1 MGPEWRRKDRY
12 YNVVSPIVTATSCAR
27 RRCPRVLPAAVSLA
41 ACLAVLTPCTAA
53 AQAGPDAPTASLP
66 LFPLRVRWS
75 ADLGVPP
82 STGPV
87 GDDARIYV
95 PLSSEALVALDADTG
110 ASAWRVEDVATTLQP
125 ATDGTGVYVVV
136 STALVALDATSGAE
150 RWRRPLPS
158 TVSAPL
164 SAQSGWIV
172 VGLDTG
178 DVLAVRAADGS
189 VVWQR
194 TYPTSLVTRAVIH
207 GERVY
212 LPGADGRVRA
222 ARIEDGTPVWEQTVG
237 GAVLTIAPLG
247 DRVYVGADDNFFYA
261 LDDRQGRR
269 LWRWRTGG
277 DPIGEATANERN
289 VYFSSLDTIV
299 RALDRR
305 NGAQRWRRPLPW
317 RPRSGPLLVGT
328 TALLSG
334 VALDLRGFATETG
347 APVGEFALS
356 PDRLEVLEG
365 VPLVVP
371 RQRLPG
377 AYVVVALAD
386 GRTLA
391 LEHAYG
397 LKVEPLTRLPGEVM
411 ALTPPLPAAP

>member
-1 MGPEWRRKDRY
+1 VADG
-12 YNVVSPIVTATSCAR
+12 
-27 RRCPRVLPAAVSLA
+27 
-41 ACLAVLTPCTAA
+41 
-53 AQAGPDAPTASLP
+53 LP
-66 LFPLRVRWS
+66 LFPLRVRWTT
-75 ADLGVPP
+75 DFGTPP
-82 STGPV
+82 ATGPI
-87 GDDARIYV
+87 GDAARVYV
-95 PLSSEALVALDADTG
+95 PLSTGGLVALDADTG
-110 ASAWRVEDVATTLQP
+110 AAAWRVDALETRLQP
-125 ATDGTGVYVVV
+125 ATDGTGVYVV
-136 STALVALDATSGAE
+136 ADAGLVALDASTGAE
-150 RWRRPLPS
+150 RWRSPLPS
-158 TVSAPL
+158 GVSAPL
-164 SAQSGWIV
+164 SARAGWIV

-189 VVWQR
+189 VVWQQR
-194 TYPTSLVTRAVIH
+194 YPTSLVTRAVIH
-207 GERVY
+207 GERLY

-261 LDDRQGRR
+261 LDERQGRR

-277 DPIGEATANERN
+277 DPIGEASANERN

-334 VALDLRGFATETG
+334 VALDLRGFSTDTG
-347 APVGEFALS
+347 TPVGEFALS

-365 VPLVVP
+365 VPIVIA
-371 RQRLPG
+371 RDRLPG
-377 AYVVVALAD
+377 AYVIVALAD

-411 ALTPPLPAAP
+411 AITPPVPPAP

>member
-1 MGPEWRRKDRY
+1 
-12 YNVVSPIVTATSCAR
+12 
-27 RRCPRVLPAAVSLA
+27 
-41 ACLAVLTPCTAA
+41 
-53 AQAGPDAPTASLP
+53 
-66 LFPLRVRWS
+66 
-75 ADLGVPP
+75 
-82 STGPV
+82 V

-95 PLSSEALVALDADTG
+95 PLSSGALVAVDADSGAAAWQVNDLPTTLQPAADGNGVYVVVAAGLVALDA
-110 ASAWRVEDVATTLQP
+110 A
-125 ATDGTGVYVVV
+125 
-136 STALVALDATSGAE
+136 SGAE
-150 RWRRPLPS
+150 RWRLPLPS
-158 TVSAPL
+158 QVTAPL
-164 SAQSGWIV
+164 SARAGWIV

-207 GERVY
+207 GERLY

-261 LDDRQGRR
+261 LDERRGRR

-277 DPIGEATANERN
+277 DPIGDASANERN

-334 VALDLRGFATETG
+334 VALDLRGFAADTG

-365 VPLVVP
+365 VPLVVT
-371 RQRLPG
+371 RTRLPG
-377 AYVVVALAD
+377 AYVIVALAD
-386 GRTLA
+386 GRTIA

-411 ALTPPLPAAP
+411 AITPPVPVTP